1 MNKRK
6 FIETIDGKHNIVGK
20 NIRKLREKQDFSRQ
34 YISDQLM
41 IRGIDV
47 SSHSIGD
54 IESGTRTVIDYEL
67 CAIANVLNTT
77 SDELMKE
84 FNDYLKKF

>member
-1 MNKRK
+1 MNKRR
-6 FIETIDGKHNIVGK
+6 FVEIIDGKHNIVGK

-34 YISDQLM
+34 YVSDQLM

-47 SSHSIGD
+47 SPQSILD
-54 IESGTRTVIDYEL
+54 IESGTRTVVDYEL